1 MVINSL
7 NSLRFGHYVS
17 FKNSQPL
24 RPQFYN
30 PWGDDSSKPKPED
43 EEEKSSEKKTKIN
56 YLA

>member
-7 NSLRFGHYVS
+7 NNLRFGHHVS

-30 PWGDDSSKPKPED
+30 PWGDDDSPKPED
-43 EEEKSSEKKTKIN
+43 DKQKSSEKKHKIN